1 MSAPAD
7 ETDDVMDASPH
18 QTQPVPQPEPQSEP
32 LLPDAAPAAR
42 SRPGARRTALV
53 VVPLF
58 AGLVAAGAVGGQML
72 WAEIE
77 GSEAAAPRFFCWN
90 AEEAADPSDCP
101 KPRGADGLAW
111 VLPSFRPDRLDC
123 VDELELNPDYN
134 RPVMWTCDQVVGGQ
148 PVSVTYSQ
156 VTGQRAALRYF
167 DKMHGDSRVAT
178 RSADGRSEVFRWA
191 PSQTPAGDWQVSL
204 LLRDAP
210 YAVTVVA
217 PTAKD
222 AERTLE
228 HRVRIRPPG
237 ARRAVELT

>member
-1 MSAPAD
+1 MTSPTD
-7 ETDDVMDASPH
+7 ETPDVMDHSPS
-18 QTQPVPQPEPQSEP
+18 QPAARSESQPDP
-32 LLPDAAPAAR
+32 LLPDDAPAAR

-77 GSEAAAPRFFCWN
+77 GSEAASASVFCWN
-90 AEEAADPSDCP
+90 GDEATTISDCS
-101 KPRGADGLAW
+101 KPRGTEGLAW

-123 VDELELNPDYN
+123 VDELERNPDYN

-167 DKMHGDSRVAT
+167 DKLHGDSRVAT

-191 PSQTPAGDWQVSL
+191 PSQTAAGEWQVSV

-210 YAVTVVA
+210 YAVTLVA
-217 PTAKD
+217 PTAED
-222 AERTLE
+222 AERALE

-237 ARRAVELT
+237 TRRGVQVT